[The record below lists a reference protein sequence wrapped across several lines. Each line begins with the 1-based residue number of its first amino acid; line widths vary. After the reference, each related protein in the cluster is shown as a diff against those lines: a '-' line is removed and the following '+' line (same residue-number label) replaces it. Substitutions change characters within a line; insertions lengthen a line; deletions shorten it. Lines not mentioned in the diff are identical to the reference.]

1 MLRRAAPLR
10 GRLLAA
16 FAAAAMLWTAG
27 AGVPARAD
35 PASRAQ
41 WHPLAAAHLYAVF
54 AGALEPVDW
63 RGIATRYA
71 AVAPEFP
78 HAGTESAYAALER
91 LAPFAGRDPGAA
103 VKAAVEA
110 RDPAALGAASVRAL
124 SVAVRERLDRA
135 RTVLDRPAAARRPVL
150 DAQAVYR
157 GLEGGLR
164 AGDPEA
170 HRQLGLLWLQLMTA
184 LGGGPVDTRRAGA
197 AIDRLAGALRARFET
212 GAPPLPSPG
221 TAWLPPDAA
230 VGEQAPLPR
239 LVLNFEERGIDERRL
254 FLVAYGDMLF
264 DSPLLFG
271 GPARDLGVACS
282 SCHNRGDANRTFY
295 IPGLSRR
302 PGGVDVDGGFF
313 DPAANDHRFDPL
325 DIPSLRGVRF
335 TAPYGR
341 DGRTASLREFVRGVI
356 VREFAGAEPTPLML
370 DALVAYMNEFDFL
383 PAPLLYRDGRLNA
396 GASAA
401 ARRGEAIFNRP
412 YPSMGGRSCAT
423 CHIPD
428 AHFLDGR
435 RHDIGSAVAS
445 STHARD
451 TAFDTPTLLGI
462 LYTAPYF
469 HDGALATLADVVEWF
484 NRRYA
489 LGLDATSAADLTAY
503 LEAVGTGERPFESFD
518 AENTRARLG
527 FAEASV
533 FLSTLDRLIPARDRR
548 HALLALRS
556 VGADLSADAAGMA
569 TADARAAA
577 AALASRIPALAR
589 AVDDGDWRK
598 AAGLWAEYREAEARH
613 ADRIH

>member
-1 MLRRAAPLR
+1 MPRRAAPLR
-10 GRLLAA
+10 RRLIAA
-16 FAAAAMLWTAG
+16 FAAGATLWAAG
-27 AGVPARAD
+27 APARAD

-54 AGALEPVDW
+54 AGMLEPVDW
-63 RGIATRYA
+63 QGIAARYA

-78 HAGTESAYAALER
+78 HAGAESAYAALER

-103 VKAAVEA
+103 VRAAVEA
-110 RDPAALGAASVRAL
+110 RDPAALGAASARAL

-135 RTVLDRPAAARRPVL
+135 RTVLDRPAARRPVL
-150 DAQAVYR
+150 EAQSVYR

-164 AGDPEA
+164 AGDPDA
-170 HRQLGLLWLQLMTA
+170 HRRLGLLWLQLTTA
-184 LGGGPVDTRRAGA
+184 LGGASVDTRRAGA
-197 AIDRLAGALRARFET
+197 AIDRLAAALRARFET

-221 TAWLPPDAA
+221 APWLPPDGV

-239 LVLNFEERGIDERRL
+239 LVLNFEERGVDERRL

-271 GPARDLGVACS
+271 GSARDLGIACS
-282 SCHNRGDANRTFY
+282 SCHNRGDVNRTFY

-313 DPAANDHRFDPL
+313 NPAANDHRFDPL

-341 DGRTASLREFVRGVI
+341 DGRTASLREFVRGV
-356 VREFAGAEPTPLML
+356 VVHEFAGAEPTPLML

-396 GASAA
+396 RAGAA

-412 YPSMGGRSCAT
+412 FPSMGGRSCAA

-435 RHDIGSAVAS
+435 RHDIGSAAPS

-451 TAFDTPTLLGI
+451 SAFDTPTLLGI

-469 HDGALATLADVVEWF
+469 HDGALPTLAHVVDWF

-489 LGLDATSAADLTAY
+489 LGLDAASAADLTAY
-503 LEAVGTGERPFESFD
+503 LEAVGAGERPFESFD

-556 VGADLSADAAGMA
+556 VGADLAADAAGMA
-569 TADARAAA
+569 TPDARTAA
-577 AALASRIPALAR
+577 AALASRISALAR
-589 AVDDGDWRK
+589 AVDDGDWRE
-598 AAGLWAEYREAEARH
+598 AARLWAEYREAEARH

>member
-1 MLRRAAPLR
+1 MPRRAAPLR
-10 GRLLAA
+10 RRLMAA
-16 FAAAAMLWTAG
+16 FAAAATLWAAG
-27 AGVPARAD
+27 APARAD

-54 AGALEPVDW
+54 AGVLEPVDW
-63 RGIATRYA
+63 RGIAARYA

-78 HAGTESAYAALER
+78 HAGAEPAYAALER

-103 VKAAVEA
+103 VRAAVEA
-110 RDPAALGAASVRAL
+110 RDPAALGAASARAL

-135 RTVLDRPAAARRPVL
+135 RTVLNRPAAARRPVL
-150 DAQAVYR
+150 EAQSVYR

-164 AGDPEA
+164 AGDPDA
-170 HRQLGLLWLQLMTA
+170 HRRLGLLWLQLTTA
-184 LGGGPVDTRRAGA
+184 LGGASVDTRRAGA
-197 AIDRLAGALRARFET
+197 AIDRLAAALRARFET

-221 TAWLPPDAA
+221 APWLPPDGV

-239 LVLNFEERGIDERRL
+239 LVLNFEERGVDERRL
-254 FLVAYGDMLF
+254 FLVAYGDLLF

-271 GPARDLGVACS
+271 GPARDLGIACS
-282 SCHNRGDANRTFY
+282 SCHNRGDVNRTFY

-313 DPAANDHRFDPL
+313 NPAANDHRFDPL

-341 DGRTASLREFVRGVI
+341 DGRTASLREFVRGV
-356 VREFAGAEPTPLML
+356 VVHEFAGAEPTPLML

-396 GASAA
+396 RAGAA

-412 YPSMGGRSCAT
+412 FPSMGGRSCAA

-435 RHDIGSAVAS
+435 RHDIGSAAPS

-469 HDGALATLADVVEWF
+469 HDGALPTLADVVDWF

-489 LGLDATSAADLTAY
+489 LGLDAASAADLTAY
-503 LEAVGTGERPFESFD
+503 LEAVGAGERPFESFD

-556 VGADLSADAAGMA
+556 VGADLAADAAGMA
-569 TADARAAA
+569 TPDARTAA
-577 AALASRIPALAR
+577 AALASRISALAR
-589 AVDDGDWRK
+589 AVDDGDWRE
-598 AAGLWAEYREAEARH
+598 AARLWAEYREAEARH

>member
-1 MLRRAAPLR
+1 M
-10 GRLLAA
+10 AA
-16 FAAAAMLWTAG
+16 FAAAATLWAAG
-27 AGVPARAD
+27 APARAD

-54 AGALEPVDW
+54 AGVLEPVDW
-63 RGIATRYA
+63 RGIAARYA

-78 HAGTESAYAALER
+78 HAGAEPAYAALER

-103 VKAAVEA
+103 VRAAVEA
-110 RDPAALGAASVRAL
+110 RDPAALGAASARAL

-135 RTVLDRPAAARRPVL
+135 RTVLNRPASARRPVL
-150 DAQAVYR
+150 EAQSVYR

-164 AGDPEA
+164 AGDPDA
-170 HRQLGLLWLQLMTA
+170 HRRLGLLWLQLTTA
-184 LGGGPVDTRRAGA
+184 LGGASVDTRRAGA
-197 AIDRLAGALRARFET
+197 AIDRLAAALQARFET

-221 TAWLPPDAA
+221 APWLPPDGV

-239 LVLNFEERGIDERRL
+239 LVLNFEERGVDERRL
-254 FLVAYGDMLF
+254 FLVAYGDLLF

-271 GPARDLGVACS
+271 GPARDLGIACS
-282 SCHNRGDANRTFY
+282 SCHNRGDVNRTFY

-313 DPAANDHRFDPL
+313 NPAANDHRFDPL

-341 DGRTASLREFVRGVI
+341 DGRTASLREFVRGV
-356 VREFAGAEPTPLML
+356 VVHEFAGAEPTPLML

-396 GASAA
+396 RAGAA

-412 YPSMGGRSCAT
+412 FPSMGGRSCAA

-435 RHDIGSAVAS
+435 RHDIGSAVPS

-469 HDGALATLADVVEWF
+469 HDGALPTLADVVDWF

-489 LGLDATSAADLTAY
+489 LGLDAASAADLTAY
-503 LEAVGTGERPFESFD
+503 LEAVGAGERPFESFD

-556 VGADLSADAAGMA
+556 VGADLAADAAGMA
-569 TADARAAA
+569 TPDARTAA
-577 AALASRIPALAR
+577 AALASRISALAR
-589 AVDDGDWRK
+589 AVDDGDWRE
-598 AAGLWAEYREAEARH
+598 AARLWAEYREAEARH

>member
-1 MLRRAAPLR
+1 MPRRAAPVR
-10 GRLLAA
+10 RRLMAA
-16 FAAAAMLWTAG
+16 FAAAATLWAAG
-27 AGVPARAD
+27 APARAD

-54 AGALEPVDW
+54 AGVLEPVDW
-63 RGIATRYA
+63 QGIAARYA

-78 HAGTESAYAALER
+78 HAGAESAYAALER

-103 VKAAVEA
+103 VRAAVEA
-110 RDPAALGAASVRAL
+110 RDPAALGAASARAL

-135 RTVLDRPAAARRPVL
+135 RTVLDRPVSARRPVL
-150 DAQAVYR
+150 EAQSVYR

-164 AGDPEA
+164 AGDPDA
-170 HRQLGLLWLQLMTA
+170 HRRLGLLWLQLTTA
-184 LGGGPVDTRRAGA
+184 LGGASVDTGRAGA
-197 AIDRLAGALRARFET
+197 AIDRLAAALRARFET

-221 TAWLPPDAA
+221 APWLPPDGV

-239 LVLNFEERGIDERRL
+239 LVLNFEERGVDERRL

-271 GPARDLGVACS
+271 GSARDLGIACS
-282 SCHNRGDANRTFY
+282 SCHNRGDVNRTFY
-295 IPGLSRR
+295 IPGISLR

-313 DPAANDHRFDPL
+313 NPAANDHRFDPL

-341 DGRTASLREFVRGVI
+341 DGRTASLREFVRGV
-356 VREFAGAEPTPLML
+356 VVHEFAGAEPTPLML

-396 GASAA
+396 RAGAA

-412 YPSMGGRSCAT
+412 FPSMGGRSCAA

-435 RHDIGSAVAS
+435 RHDIGSAAPS

-469 HDGALATLADVVEWF
+469 HDGALPTLADVVDWF

-489 LGLDATSAADLTAY
+489 LGLDAASAADLTAY
-503 LEAVGTGERPFESFD
+503 LEAVGAGERPFESFD
-518 AENTRARLG
+518 AEDTRARLG

-556 VGADLSADAAGMA
+556 VGADLAADAAGMA
-569 TADARAAA
+569 TPDARTAA
-577 AALASRIPALAR
+577 AALASRISALAR
-589 AVDDGDWRK
+589 AVDNGDWRE
-598 AAGLWAEYREAEARH
+598 AARLWAEYREAEARH
-613 ADRIH
+613 ADSIH